1 MEQRRRPALQRHQEI
16 DTQFRRTRSGAARL
30 ISPFGRAQCTRR
42 SLHVLTP
49 EALMNP
55 KAAEGLRYAFRELS
69 FVASSSCHWFS
80 SANQILRMIMYF
92 FIILGLDQADGQ
104 RICHKNSLAN
114 RFKI

>member
-1 MEQRRRPALQRHQEI
+1 MEQRRRPALQRHREI

-55 KAAEGLRYAFRELS
+55 KAAEGLRYAFREFWDIPHSISEKRDFDPAYLDRT
-69 FVASSSCHWFS
+69 SSIELEW
-80 SANQILRMIMYF
+80 
-92 FIILGLDQADGQ
+92 
-104 RICHKNSLAN
+104 
-114 RFKI
+114 